1 MPQFCAFTR
10 HRNSTKLLINR
21 DLVRAV
27 SYDGSAGGTVILF
40 DAAHS
45 IIVSESLEAVA
56 ERMNDR
62 PPELQKKI
70 SPKRSSPLRSLME

>member
-10 HRNSTKLLINR
+10 HRNNATLLVNR

-45 IIVSESLEAVA
+45 IVVAESLETVV
-56 ERMNDR
+56 ERMNG
-62 PPELQKKI
+62 K
-70 SPKRSSPLRSLME
+70 